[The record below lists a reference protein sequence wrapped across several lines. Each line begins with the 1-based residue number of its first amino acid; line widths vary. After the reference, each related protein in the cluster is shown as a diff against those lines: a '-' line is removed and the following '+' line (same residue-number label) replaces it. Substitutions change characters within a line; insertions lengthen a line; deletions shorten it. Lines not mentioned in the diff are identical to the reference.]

1 MKHLTHE
8 EAIYRKSVLSNITY
22 DVKLALIK
30 GKTYFGTTK
39 INFVYKAS
47 NSTKQQP
54 LFIDYHGD
62 KIQKL
67 KINGKMAGN

>member
-1 MKHLTHE
+1 LQDSLNETLIELDQKKAEMKHLTHE

-47 NSTKQQP
+47 NSTK
-54 LFIDYHGD
+54 
-62 KIQKL
+62 
-67 KINGKMAGN
+67 